1 MSIHP
6 TALISPKARIG
17 RDCVFG
23 PFCII
28 EDDVEI
34 GDGCVFEAHSIVK
47 SGTVMG
53 NENHVF
59 EGAVIGGHPQCLG
72 LACSKGK
79 AVIGD
84 RNLFRENCTVH
95 RSKEDD
101 GVTQIGSDNMLM
113 VNVHVAHD
121 CRIGDRVLISN
132 NTMLAGHVVVE
143 SRAVLS
149 GAVGV
154 HQFVWIGQMTMVGGQ
169 AHVTQDIPPFTR
181 VDGKSTGIV
190 GLNCL
195 GLKRNG
201 LRDDEISDLKQ
212 AYKIMYGQGLT
223 WPQVVAA
230 LREKFPGGRCLE
242 LAKFIEDSLNR
253 DGKERRGITRD
264 RLSFRR
270 RPEND
275 A

>member
-23 PFCII
+23 PFCVI

-53 NENHVF
+53 SENHVF

-132 NTMLAGHVVVE
+132 NTMLAGHVDGTPEEVFQKPDVSTIKLE
-143 SRAVLS
+143 PGHKYLFNIGSIGQPRNRDPRASFAVYDS
-149 GAVGV
+149 GA
-154 HQFVWIGQMTMVGGQ
+154 MTVSRYRLPYDILATQ
-169 AHVTQDIPPFTR
+169 AKVIAA
-181 VDGKSTGIV
+181 
-190 GLNCL
+190 GLPERLAVRLAL
-195 GLKRNG
+195 G
-201 LRDDEISDLKQ
+201 
-212 AYKIMYGQGLT
+212 A
-223 WPQVVAA
+223 
-230 LREKFPGGRCLE
+230 
-242 LAKFIEDSLNR
+242 
-253 DGKERRGITRD
+253 
-264 RLSFRR
+264 
-270 RPEND
+270 
-275 A
+275 